1 LPSLVPTR
9 NRLLHEGVA
18 KWHNWRING
27 GVRGLDRII
36 AHKVG
41 AQSWYERMP
50 RALPMAGFLL
60 AMLASLVYAYITE
73 RSEDRQR
80 HQQARAAA
88 SVVGASLGR
97 RVNAHTSYLR
107 AAALL
112 LEKRYDMTQ
121 AQFITLSQ
129 ELLGDD
135 EYRGSEG
142 ISWAEAITPEQIPA
156 FEAARRAEG
165 IENFTVHPAPA
176 PDSRV
181 LMPVT
186 YLGDPTPRRRL
197 SYGYDMYAEK
207 ERRAA
212 IDRAQREGRPVAT
225 GRIRLQMDKGR
236 PSWPGFLI
244 YMPLFDRQ
252 TGRMRGVL
260 CAPFNAKVFLQSVI
274 ELEPV
279 HDFSVTLYD
288 GAVAPDR
295 LLAQVGPADAV
306 EGAVQVPVMV
316 AHHPMV
322 LVVGAPAGP
331 GLSKVAIITLAL
343 GSVVA
348 ALLGGMAWMV
358 ARQAAEDRASLA
370 WLREQASIRGML
382 SRELNHRV
390 KNTLANVLSIIAL
403 TRRRGSDPAS
413 PALNEFAD
421 ALEGRIRALSATHDL
436 LIASNW
442 GTTPLRGVIEAELAP
457 YARGDE
463 GTVRMDG
470 PEVELAPNDALSL
483 GLAMHEL
490 ATNAS
495 KYGALSVEAGRVAIT
510 WTLLHTDRGQA
521 DRVQVNWVE
530 SGGPPVP
537 DKRQRG
543 LGTELIER
551 ILTHE
556 LGEQVELVFA
566 PQGVRCEIVLPLR
579 SPATF
584 RMRAR
589 QAEKAAQP

>member
-1 LPSLVPTR
+1 
-9 NRLLHEGVA
+9 
-18 KWHNWRING
+18 
-27 GVRGLDRII
+27 
-36 AHKVG
+36 
-41 AQSWYERMP
+41 MP
-50 RALPMAGFLL
+50 RALPMAGFAL
-60 AMLASLVYAYITE
+60 AMLASLLYAYVTE
-73 RSEDRQR
+73 RTEDRQR

-112 LEKRYDMTQ
+112 LEKRGDMTQ
-121 AQFITLSQ
+121 AEFITLSQ
-129 ELLGDD
+129 ELSGDD

-142 ISWAEAITPEQIPA
+142 ISWAQAITPDQIPA

-165 IENFTVHPAPA
+165 MENFTVHPAPA
-176 PDSRV
+176 PGARL

-197 SYGYDMYAEK
+197 SYGFDMYSEIQRRTAIERAGREK
-207 ERRAA
+207 
-212 IDRAQREGRPVAT
+212 RPIAT
-225 GRIRLQMDKGR
+225 GPIRLEMDRGR

-252 TGRMRGVL
+252 TGRLRGIL
-260 CAPFNAKVFLQSVI
+260 GAPFNAKVFLQSVI
-274 ELEPV
+274 ELDPV
-279 HDFSVTLYD
+279 QDFSVSLYD
-288 GAVAPDR
+288 GAVRPDR
-295 LLAQVGPADAV
+295 LLAQVGPADAT
-306 EGAVQVPVMV
+306 EGQAQLPVMV
-316 AHHPMV
+316 AHRAMV
-322 LVVGAPAGP
+322 LVVSAPAGP

-348 ALLGGMAWMV
+348 GLLGGMAWLV
-358 ARQAAEDRASLA
+358 VRQAAEDRASLA
-370 WLREQASIRGML
+370 WLREQASIRGVL

-442 GTTPLRGVIEAELAP
+442 GATPLRGVVEAELAP

-463 GTVRMDG
+463 GTVLLEG
-470 PEVELAPNDALSL
+470 PDVELAPNDALSL

-495 KYGALSVEAGRVAIT
+495 KYGALSVEGACVCIR
-510 WTLLHTDRGQA
+510 WTLVGV
-521 DRVQVNWVE
+521 DRVRVNWME
-530 SGGPPVP
+530 NGGPPVP
-537 DKRQRG
+537 QQRHRG
-543 LGTELIER
+543 FGTELIER
-551 ILTHE
+551 ILAHE
-556 LGEQVELVFA
+556 LGERFELVFA
-566 PQGVRCEIVLPLR
+566 PDGVRCEMLLPLR
-579 SPATF
+579 SPAMF
-584 RMRAR
+584 KMRAKR
-589 QAEKAAQP
+589 AETTDQA